1 MKYYFSLQY
10 KMLNR
15 QLTEFGINPI
25 LGFALSAI
33 LFVGL
38 SFFLFL
44 KTAYA
49 PYIYVFF
56 GISSV
61 IKLGEI
67 NRNDFLKSCF
77 PKKEYIQLRAIEN
90 ILIASPFIVFLL
102 FQLNWI
108 FAIAL
113 FLIATFLSV
122 FNFNQQ
128 LNHTIP
134 TPFYR
139 YPFEFIVGFRK
150 TIFMFFLAAFLT
162 YMSIHVGNFNLG
174 LFALGLI
181 LLTSMSYYLEP
192 EDRYFVWIYNI
203 TPKAFLFKKMQI
215 AVIHATLL
223 CLPFSVLLAIF
234 FPHDI
239 AMILAL
245 QCLGYLC
252 LITVLLAKYSAYPSK
267 IGLPQGIMLFV
278 SVWFPPALLGVIPY
292 LYKKSI
298 ERLSN
303 TL

>member
-1 MKYYFSLQY
+1 
-10 KMLNR
+10 MLNR
-15 QLTEFGINPI
+15 QLTEFGISPI
-25 LGFALSAI
+25 LGVTFSAI

-44 KTAYA
+44 KTEYA

-56 GISSV
+56 GISFV

-67 NRNDFLKSCF
+67 TRNNFLKSCF
-77 PKKEYIQLRAIEN
+77 LKKEYIQLRSIEN
-90 ILIASPFIVFLL
+90 ILIATPFIIFLL

-113 FLIATFLSV
+113 FFIAAILSI

-128 LNHTIP
+128 LSYTIP

-139 YPFEFIVGFRK
+139 SPFEFIIGFRK
-150 TIFMFFLAAFLT
+150 TILMFFLIAFLT

-174 LFALGLI
+174 LFALVLA
-181 LLTSMSYYLEP
+181 LLTAMSYYLEP
-192 EDRYFVWIYNI
+192 EDRHFVWIYNI
-203 TPKAFLFKKMQI
+203 TAKAFLFKKMQI
-215 AVIHATLL
+215 AIIHTTIL
-223 CLPFSVLLAIF
+223 CLPFSILLAVF
-234 FPHDI
+234 FPNNI

-267 IGLPQGIMLFV
+267 IGLPQGIMLFI
-278 SVWFPPALLGVIPY
+278 SVWFPPALLAVIPY

>member
-15 QLTEFGINPI
+15 QLTELGINPI
-25 LGFALSAI
+25 LGFVLAAV
-33 LFVGL
+33 LFGGL

-44 KTAYA
+44 KTEYA
-49 PYIYVFF
+49 PYVYVFF

-61 IKLGEI
+61 IKLGET

-90 ILIASPFIVFLL
+90 ILIAAPFIIFLL

-113 FLIATFLSV
+113 LFIASILSV

-128 LNHTIP
+128 LSYTIP

-139 YPFEFIVGFRK
+139 YPFEFVVGFRK
-150 TIFMFFLAAFLT
+150 TFFMFFLVVFLT

-174 LFALGLI
+174 LFGLGLV
-181 LLTSMSYYLEP
+181 LLTALSYYAEP
-192 EDRYFVWIYNI
+192 EDRHFVWIYNT
-203 TPKAFLFKKMQI
+203 TPKAFLFKKIQVAI
-215 AVIHATLL
+215 IHATIL
-223 CLPFSVLLAIF
+223 CLPFSILLAIF
-234 FPHDI
+234 FPNDI
-239 AMILAL
+239 LMILAL
-245 QCLGYLC
+245 QCVGYLC
-252 LITVLLAKYSAYPSK
+252 LITILLAKYSAYPSK
-267 IGLPQGIMLFV
+267 IGVPQGLMLFI